1 MRPLIIRHGAWLQ
14 PAPYHEVAQRL
25 HRGGGVDV
33 TVPDLAGR
41 SLADSTR
48 LVQDLIDRAA
58 EAPVL
63 PAHSFGGVHL

>member
-1 MRPLIIRHGAWLQ
+1 MRPLIIRHGAWLR
-14 PAPYHEVAQRL
+14 PAHHDEVTQRL
-25 HRGGGVDV
+25 RRDGVDV
-33 TVPDLAGR
+33 TAPDLAGR

-63 PAHSFGGVHL
+63 PAHSFGGVRL